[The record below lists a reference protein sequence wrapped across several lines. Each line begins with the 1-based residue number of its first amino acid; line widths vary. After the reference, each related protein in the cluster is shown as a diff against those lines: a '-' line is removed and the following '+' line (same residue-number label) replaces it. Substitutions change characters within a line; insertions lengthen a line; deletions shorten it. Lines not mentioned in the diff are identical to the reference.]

1 MIVQRQRHDWRI
13 RDRSFTLGAR
23 TLIMGVVSLENEGE
37 GRRIDPGLVLDKAR
51 ELERQGADLIEL
63 HAGPIYIGSRPLSAD
78 EELRKLVPVLRK
90 LRHNLDTPVSINT
103 YNAATA
109 ERAVELGVQIINDV
123 SGLAFDAKLAGVIN
137 QSNVGLILT
146 HLRGTPDT
154 WKRLPALPDLVATI
168 GRDLVSS
175 LARARRAGIDRRRIV
190 IDPGLELGK
199 RGLEN
204 FRVLTQLD
212 RLGQLQQPILV
223 SPSRKRFMTE
233 SVRAS
238 DAEWTLAAVAL
249 STIAI
254 YGGAHIIRVHE
265 VQAVAQAAKAA
276 DRVFELEN

>member
-168 GRDLVSS
+168 GRDMVSS

-238 DAEWTLAAVAL
+238 DAEWTLAAAAL

-254 YGGAHIIRVHE
+254 YGGAHIVRVHE
-265 VQAVAQAAKAA
+265 VEAVAQAAKVA

>member
-1 MIVQRQRHDWRI
+1 MIVQRRRYDWRI
-13 RDRSFTLGAR
+13 GDRSFTLGAR

-37 GRRIDPGLVLDKAR
+37 GKRIEPALVIDKAR
-51 ELERQGADLIEL
+51 ALERQGADLIEL

-78 EELRKLVPVLRK
+78 EELQKLVPVLRK
-90 LRHNLDTPVSINT
+90 LRHNVDTPISINT

-109 ERAVELGVQIINDV
+109 AQAVHLGVQIINDV

-154 WKRLPALPDLVATI
+154 WKRLPTLPDLVATI
-168 GRDLVSS
+168 GRDLESS
-175 LARARRAGIDRRRIV
+175 LARARGSGIDRRRIV

-212 RLGQLQQPILV
+212 RLAQLQQPILV
-223 SPSRKRFMTE
+223 SPSRKRFMTD
-233 SVRAS
+233 SVRAT
-238 DAEWTLAAVAL
+238 DPEWTLAAAAV

-254 YGGAHIIRVHE
+254 YGGAHIVRVHE
-265 VQAVAQAAKAA
+265 VEAVAQAAKAA

>member
-37 GRRIDPGLVLDKAR
+37 ERRIDPGLVLDKAR

-154 WKRLPALPDLVATI
+154 WKRLPALPDLVTTI

-238 DAEWTLAAVAL
+238 DAVWTLAAVAL

-254 YGGAHIIRVHE
+254 YGGAHIVRVHE

>member
-154 WKRLPALPDLVATI
+154 WKRLPALPDLVAAI
-168 GRDLVSS
+168 GRDLQSS
-175 LARARRAGIDRRRIV
+175 LARARHAGIDRRRIV

-212 RLGQLQQPILV
+212 RLGQLQQPLLV

-254 YGGAHIIRVHE
+254 YGGAHIVRVHE
-265 VQAVAQAAKAA
+265 VEAVAQAAKAA

>member
-37 GRRIDPGLVLDKAR
+37 GKRIEPGLVLDKAR

-90 LRHNLDTPVSINT
+90 LRHNVDTPVSINT

-154 WKRLPALPDLVATI
+154 WKRLPALPDLVAAI

-254 YGGAHIIRVHE
+254 YGGAHIVRVHE
-265 VQAVAQAAKAA
+265 VEAVAQAAKAA

>member
-1 MIVQRQRHDWRI
+1 
-13 RDRSFTLGAR
+13 
-23 TLIMGVVSLENEGE
+23 MGVVSLENEGE
-37 GRRIDPGLVLDKAR
+37 GKRIDPGLVLDKAR

-168 GRDLVSS
+168 GRDMVSS

-212 RLGQLQQPILV
+212 RLGQLQHPILV

-238 DAEWTLAAVAL
+238 DTEWTLAAVAL

-254 YGGAHIIRVHE
+254 YGGAHIVRVHE
-265 VQAVAQAAKAA
+265 VEAVAQAAKAA

>member
-23 TLIMGVVSLENEGE
+23 TLIMGVVSLEKEGE
-37 GRRIDPGLVLDKAR
+37 ERRIDPGLVLDKAR

-254 YGGAHIIRVHE
+254 YGGAHIVRVHE